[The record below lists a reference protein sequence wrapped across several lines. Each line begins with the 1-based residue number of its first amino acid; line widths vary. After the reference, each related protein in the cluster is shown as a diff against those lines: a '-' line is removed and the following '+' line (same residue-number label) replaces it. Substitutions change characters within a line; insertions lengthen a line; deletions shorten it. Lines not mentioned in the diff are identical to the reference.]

1 MNATR
6 IYWSPKVRREL
17 IYRLYKSNESGV
29 FDEELI
35 DDVGFRL
42 YERCESILMVTNRQV
57 YCPICHTK
65 FQLKTTWK
73 DKRTHFP
80 CPADGC
86 PWEVEWEQYHQSF
99 TKKNLIA
106 GGAMDTFERFYRDFP
121 HQKTTQTKMITIDIL
136 IHAFHMDLKNNLPRK
151 SAGFNLIEGS
161 LKQIVEFLNSISST
175 TAVDKNRWRT
185 EEKLSRDY
193 RSGKRIP

>member
-99 TKKNLIA
+99 TKK
-106 GGAMDTFERFYRDFP
+106 
-121 HQKTTQTKMITIDIL
+121 
-136 IHAFHMDLKNNLPRK
+136 
-151 SAGFNLIEGS
+151 
-161 LKQIVEFLNSISST
+161 ISSP
-175 TAVDKNRWRT
+175 AEQWIRSNAFT
-185 EEKLSRDY
+185 EIFHIK
-193 RSGKRIP
+193 KRLRQR